1 MAEWSGDMLRTL
13 TCECPPPLRLR
24 VAAVTVSPPAFLR
37 WPRSVTRV
45 FAVALSPNRRMF
57 PLARSARG
65 DRSSSVPCVRVRPH
79 LRRAL
84 PPRIG
89 SVDLS
94 SGCLRDCPI
103 SFYVERDKH
112 VEFPSRL
119 KRGCRAARHD
129 LRPAADSAGGVSQV
143 SPHAGRC
150 RTTQMLAHCPLT
162 VLPMLTR
169 RKRPISAEASDVSIF
184 RPAHSHTVP
193 LRNPR
198 GGPATSPFKGC
209 FRSLAVR
216 VPGGAGRE
224 GMSGRRPDGAEGR
237 GSTTRKNRVS

>member
-1 MAEWSGDMLRTL
+1 MVVRGFTLALEGTGVCAVAEWSGDMLRTL

-119 KRGCRAARHD
+119 KRGMTSD
-129 LRPAADSAGGVSQV
+129 LRRSVSGVSSRRSV
-143 SPHAGRC
+143 PHD
-150 RTTQMLAHCPLT
+150 P
-162 VLPMLTR
+162 
-169 RKRPISAEASDVSIF
+169 DVSAL
-184 RPAHSHTVP
+184 P
-193 LRNPR
+193 
-198 GGPATSPFKGC
+198 
-209 FRSLAVR
+209 
-216 VPGGAGRE
+216 
-224 GMSGRRPDGAEGR
+224 PDGA
-237 GSTTRKNRVS
+237 TYVDAA